1 MSFLYVFDYIFFS
14 NFFSFLSLIIIYY
27 LKGDGEGE
35 VIRDR
40 DRCKKCKGVKT
51 VEEKKILEI
60 FIEKGMQNN
69 QRIVMQGEADQEVFI
84 WNSN

>member
-1 MSFLYVFDYIFFS
+1 LYVFDYIFFS

-84 WNSN
+84 